1 MKFIRINMTDQTVSE
16 TDFPR
21 EYLGLGGRGLT
32 AALINSEVPADCDPL
47 GPDNK
52 LVLAGGLLTGTKLVN
67 TSRISIGAKSPLTGG
82 IKESNVGGSAPHA
95 LGKMGIA
102 AIVLEGQAPVGKYWV
117 LRIAADGQAMLEP
130 ADEFAGLRTYE
141 CAAKMLARYGEKNG
155 LLLIGPAG
163 EQRLASASVQS
174 TDVDRRPCRAAGRGG
189 MGAVMGA
196 KGLKAIV
203 VSEEGSAAD
212 MSSDSDAFKDAAKTV
227 ATAISKNPFTG
238 QMLRAVGTAGLVAAV
253 NGLGAFPC
261 FNATQGQ
268 LEGSDKIS
276 GETLAATVAERGGR
290 TGHKGCTGCIIHCSN
305 EYMDQNGK
313 YVTASLEYETLWS
326 MGGMP
331 GITDLDAI
339 ARLDFLC
346 DDIGLDTINTGVAVG
361 VAMDAGYKEFGDAQ
375 AAIDMLEEVAR
386 GSEIGNIIGN
396 GPAAVGRHFNHTRV
410 PAVKNQ
416 SIAAYDPRGMQGN
429 GVTYATSPM
438 GADHTA
444 GNLVGAY
451 LTGQLQGTEPEG
463 QVAASRES
471 QISMAMVDNTGLCML
486 AASAMSDPA
495 VLPALAA
502 AINVRWGSSLT
513 SDDLAA
519 LGVRT
524 LKTEIEFNRKAG
536 LTKEDDRLPQFFYDE
551 PLAPHNVV
559 FKISPAELD
568 KTLEF

>member
-1 MKFIRINMTDQTVSE
+1 MKFIRINMTDQSISE
-16 TDFPR
+16 TDFPQ
-21 EYLGLGGRGLT
+21 EYIGLGGRGLT
-32 AALINSEVPADCDPL
+32 SILINTEVPADCDPL

-52 LVLAGGLLTGTKLVN
+52 LVFAGGLLTGTKLVN

-95 LGKMGIA
+95 LSKTGIA
-102 AIVLEGQAPVGKYWV
+102 AIVVEGQAPNGKYWV
-117 LRIAADGQAMLEP
+117 LRIDANGSGFLEP
-130 ADEFAGLRTYE
+130 ADEFVGFRTYD
-141 CAAKMLARYGEKNG
+141 CAEKMLARYGEKNG
-155 LLLIGPAG
+155 IMLIGPAG
-163 EQRLASASVQS
+163 EQRLASASIQS
-174 TDVDRRPCRAAGRGG
+174 TDLDKRPCRAAGRGG

-203 VSEEGSAAD
+203 VSEEGSTDDA
-212 MSSDSDAFKDAAKTV
+212 SSASDAFKDAARVV
-227 ATAISKNPFTG
+227 AKAISENPFTG
-238 QMLRAVGTAGLVAAV
+238 QMLRAVGTAGLVGAV
-253 NGLGAFPC
+253 NAMGAFPC
-261 FNATQGQ
+261 FNATKGQ

-313 YVTASLEYETLWS
+313 YVTASLEYETIWS

-346 DDIGLDTINTGVAVG
+346 DDIGLDTMNTGVAVG

-386 GSEIGNIIGN
+386 GTEIGKLIGN
-396 GPAAVGRHFNHTRV
+396 GPAAVGRHFNHARI

-444 GNLVGAY
+444 GNLVGEY
-451 LTGQLQGTEPEG
+451 LTGQLQATEPDG
-463 QVAASRES
+463 QVDASREA
-471 QISMAMVDNTGLCML
+471 QIGMAMVDTIGLCLL

-495 VLPALAA
+495 VLPALTE
-502 AINVRWGSSLT
+502 AINARWGSSLT
-513 SDDLAA
+513 PDDLVA

-524 LKTEIEFNRKAG
+524 LQAEMEFNRKAG

-551 PLAPHNVV
+551 PLSPHNVV
-559 FKISPAELD
+559 FKVSPEELD
-568 KTLEF
+568 KTLKF

>member
-1 MKFIRINMTDQTVSE
+1 MKFIRVNMTDQTIRE
-16 TDFPR
+16 TDFPQ
-21 EYLGLGGRGLT
+21 EYVGLGGRGLT
-32 AALINSEVPADCDPL
+32 SILINTEVPADCDPL

-52 LVLAGGLLTGTKLVN
+52 LVLAGGLLTGTRLVN
-67 TSRISIGAKSPLTGG
+67 TGRISIGAKSSLTGG

-95 LGKMGIA
+95 LGQSGIA
-102 AIVLEGQAPVGKYWV
+102 ALVVEGQAPGGKYWV
-117 LRIAADGQAMLEP
+117 LRINAGGQASLEP
-130 ADEFAGLRTYE
+130 ADEFAGLRTYD
-141 CAAKMLARYGEKNG
+141 CAEKMLARYGEKNG

-163 EQRLASASVQS
+163 EQQLASASVQS
-174 TDVDRRPCRAAGRGG
+174 TDVDKRPCRAAGRGG

-212 MSSDSDAFKDAAKTV
+212 ASANSQAFKDAAKAV
-227 ATAISKNPFTG
+227 AQAIAKNPFTG
-238 QMLRAVGTAGLVAAV
+238 EMLRAVGTAGLVSAV
-253 NGLGAFPC
+253 NGLGAFPSL
-261 FNATQGQ
+261 NATQGQ
-268 LEGSDKIS
+268 LEDHEKIS

-305 EYMDQNGK
+305 EYMDTDGK

-331 GITDLDAI
+331 GITDLDAV
-339 ARLDFLC
+339 ARLDYLC

-386 GSEIGNIIGN
+386 GSEIGKIIGN
-396 GPAAVGRHFNHTRV
+396 GPAAVGQHFNHSRI

-451 LTGQLQGTEPEG
+451 LTGQLKGTEPDG
-463 QVAASRES
+463 QVDASRES

-486 AASAMSDPA
+486 AASAMADPA
-495 VLPALAA
+495 MLPALVA
-502 AINVRWGSSLT
+502 AINVRWGSSMT
-513 SDDLAA
+513 PDDLVA

-524 LKTEIEFNRKAG
+524 LQAEIEFNRKAG
-536 LTKEDDRLPQFFYDE
+536 LTPEDDRLPQFFYEE
-551 PLAPHNVV
+551 PLAPHNAV
-559 FKISPAELD
+559 FKITPEELD

>member
-1 MKFIRINMTDQTVSE
+1 
-16 TDFPR
+16 
-21 EYLGLGGRGLT
+21 
-32 AALINSEVPADCDPL
+32 
-47 GPDNK
+47 
-52 LVLAGGLLTGTKLVN
+52 
-67 TSRISIGAKSPLTGG
+67 
-82 IKESNVGGSAPHA
+82 
-95 LGKMGIA
+95 
-102 AIVLEGQAPVGKYWV
+102 
-117 LRIAADGQAMLEP
+117 
-130 ADEFAGLRTYE
+130 
-141 CAAKMLARYGEKNG
+141 MLARYGEKNG
-155 LLLIGPAG
+155 ILLIGPAG
-163 EQRLASASVQS
+163 EQQLASASVQS
-174 TDVDRRPCRAAGRGG
+174 TDVDKRPCRAAGRGG

-203 VSEEGSAAD
+203 VSEEGAAAD
-212 MSSDSDAFKDAAKTV
+212 ASAGSDEFKNAAKAV
-227 ATAISKNPFTG
+227 AQAISKNPFTG
-238 QMLRAVGTAGLVAAV
+238 EMLRAVGTAGLVSAV
-253 NGLGAFPC
+253 NGLGAFPSL
-261 FNATQGQ
+261 NATQGQ
-268 LEGSDKIS
+268 LEDHEKIS

-305 EYMDQNGK
+305 EYMDVDGE

-331 GITDLDAI
+331 GITDLDAV
-339 ARLDFLC
+339 ARLDYLC

-361 VAMDAGYKEFGDAQ
+361 VAMDAGYKAFGDAQ

-386 GSEIGNIIGN
+386 GSEIGKIIGN
-396 GPAAVGRHFNHTRV
+396 GPAAVGRHFNHSRV

-451 LTGQLQGTEPEG
+451 LTGQLKGTEPDG
-463 QVAASRES
+463 QVDASRES
-471 QISMAMVDNTGLCML
+471 QVSMAMVDNTGICML
-486 AASAMSDPA
+486 AASAMADPA
-495 VLPALAA
+495 MLPALTA

-513 SDDLAA
+513 PDDLRA

-524 LKTEIEFNRKAG
+524 LQAEIEFNRKAG
-536 LTKEDDRLPQFFYDE
+536 LTPEDDRLPQFFYEE

-559 FKISPAELD
+559 FKITPEELD

>member
-1 MKFIRINMTDQTVSE
+1 MKFIRINMTAQSITE
-16 TDFPR
+16 TDFPQ

-32 AALINSEVPADCDPL
+32 SILINTEVPAGCDPL

-52 LVLAGGLLTGTKLVN
+52 LVFAGGLLTGTKLVN

-95 LGKMGIA
+95 LGKTGIA
-102 AIVLEGQAPVGKYWV
+102 AIVVEGQAPGDNYWI
-117 LRIAADGQAMLEP
+117 LRIDAKGNATLDP
-130 ADEFAGLRTYE
+130 ADEFVGFRTYD
-141 CAAKMLARYGEKNG
+141 CAERLLARYGEKNG
-155 LLLIGPAG
+155 ILLIGPAG

-174 TDVDRRPCRAAGRGG
+174 TDPDKRPCRAAGRGG

-203 VSEEGSAAD
+203 VSEEGSVEDA
-212 MSSDSDAFKDAAKTV
+212 SSTSDAFKDAAKVV
-227 ATAISKNPFTG
+227 AKAISENPFTG
-238 QMLRAVGTAGLVAAV
+238 QMLRSVGTAGLVGIV
-253 NGLGAFPC
+253 NSMGAFPS
-261 FNATQGQ
+261 FNATKGQ
-268 LEGSDKIS
+268 IEGSDKIT

-305 EYMDQNGK
+305 EYTDLNGS
-313 YVTASLEYETLWS
+313 YVTASLEYETIWS

-339 ARLDFLC
+339 AKLDFLC
-346 DDIGLDTINTGVAVG
+346 DDIALDTINTGVAVG
-361 VAMDAGYKEFGDAQ
+361 VAMDAGYKEFGDSQ
-375 AAIDMLEEVAR
+375 AAVDMLEEVAQ
-386 GSEIGNIIGN
+386 GTEIGKLIGN
-396 GPAAVGRHFNHTRV
+396 GPVAVGRHFNHTRI

-444 GNLVGAY
+444 GNLIGAY
-451 LTGQLQGTEPEG
+451 LTGQLQAAEPDG
-463 QVAASRES
+463 QVDASREA
-471 QISMAMVDNTGLCML
+471 QISMAMVDTTGLCLL
-486 AASAMSDPA
+486 AASAMADPA
-495 VLPALAA
+495 VLPALTE

-513 SDDLAA
+513 PDDLVG

-524 LKTEIEFNRKAG
+524 LKAEVEFNRKAG
-536 LTKEDDRLPQFFYDE
+536 LNKEDDRLPQFFYDE
-551 PLAPHNVV
+551 PLSPLNIV
-559 FKISPAELD
+559 FKIPPEELD
-568 KTLEF
+568 KTLDF

>member
-1 MKFIRINMTDQTVSE
+1 MKFIRINMSDQSIAE
-16 TDFPR
+16 TDFPQ
-21 EYLGLGGRGLT
+21 EYMGLGGRGLT
-32 AALINSEVPADCDPL
+32 SILINTEVPAGCDPL

-52 LVLAGGLLTGTKLVN
+52 LVFAGGLLTGTTLVN
-67 TSRISIGAKSPLTGG
+67 TSRVSIGAKSPLTGG

-95 LGKMGIA
+95 LGKTGIA
-102 AIVLEGQAPVGKYWV
+102 AIVVEGQAPGGKYWV
-117 LRIAADGQAMLEP
+117 LRIDASGHAFLEP
-130 ADEFAGLRTYE
+130 ADEFVGLRTYD
-141 CAAKMLARYGEKNG
+141 CAEKMLARFGDKNG
-155 LLLIGPAG
+155 IMLIGPAG
-163 EQRLASASVQS
+163 EQQLASASIQS
-174 TDVDRRPCRAAGRGG
+174 TDVDKRPCRAAGRGG

-212 MSSDSDAFKDAAKTV
+212 ASSDSEAFNNAAKAV
-227 ATAISKNPFTG
+227 AKAISKNPFTG
-238 QMLRAVGTAGLVAAV
+238 QMLRSVGTAGLVSAV
-253 NGLGAFPC
+253 DAMGAFPS
-261 FNATQGQ
+261 FNATRGH

-313 YVTASLEYETLWS
+313 YVTASLEYETIWS
-326 MGGMP
+326 MGAMP

-346 DDIGLDTINTGVAVG
+346 DDIGLDTMNTGVAVG

-375 AAIDMLEEVAR
+375 AAIDLLEEVAR
-386 GSEIGNIIGN
+386 GSEIGKVIGN
-396 GPAAVGRHFNHTRV
+396 GPAAVGRHFNHARI

-451 LTGQLQGTEPEG
+451 LTGQLQGTEPDG
-463 QVAASRES
+463 QVEASRES

-495 VLPALAA
+495 MLPAIAE
-502 AINVRWGSSLT
+502 AINVRWGFSLT
-513 SDDLAA
+513 ADDLVA

-524 LKTEIEFNRKAG
+524 LSAEIEFNRKAG
-536 LTKEDDRLPQFFYDE
+536 LTKDDDRLPRFFYEE
-551 PLAPHNVV
+551 PLPPHNVV
-559 FKISPAELD
+559 FKLSPAELD

>member
-1 MKFIRINMTDQTVSE
+1 MKFIRINMSDQSITE
-16 TDFPR
+16 TDFPQ
-21 EYLGLGGRGLT
+21 EYMGLGGRGLT
-32 AALINSEVPADCDPL
+32 SILINAEVPAGCDPL

-52 LVLAGGLLTGTKLVN
+52 LVFAGGLLTGTKLVN

-82 IKESNVGGSAPHA
+82 IKESNVVGSAPHA
-95 LGKMGIA
+95 LGKTGIA
-102 AIVLEGQAPVGKYWV
+102 AIVVEGQAPGGKYWI
-117 LRIAADGQAMLEP
+117 LRIDAGGHAFLEP
-130 ADEFAGLRTYE
+130 ADEFAGLRTYD
-141 CAAKMLARYGEKNG
+141 CAEKMLARFGDKNG
-155 LLLIGPAG
+155 IMLIGPAG
-163 EQRLASASVQS
+163 EQQLASASIQS
-174 TDVDRRPCRAAGRGG
+174 TDVDKRPCRAAGRGG

-212 MSSDSDAFKDAAKTV
+212 PSSDSDAFNNAAKVV
-227 ATAISKNPFTG
+227 AKAISKNPFTG
-238 QMLRAVGTAGLVAAV
+238 QMLRSVGTAGLVSAV
-253 NGLGAFPC
+253 DGMGAFPS
-261 FNATQGQ
+261 FNATKGQ

-305 EYMDQNGK
+305 EYMDPNGK
-313 YVTASLEYETLWS
+313 YITASLEYETIWS
-326 MGGMP
+326 MGAMP

-346 DDIGLDTINTGVAVG
+346 DDIGLDTMNTGVAVG
-361 VAMDAGYKEFGDAQ
+361 VAMDAGYKQFGDAQ

-386 GSEIGNIIGN
+386 GSEIGKIIGN
-396 GPAAVGRHFNHTRV
+396 GPAAVGRHFNHARI

-451 LTGQLQGTEPEG
+451 LTGQLQGTEPDG
-463 QVAASRES
+463 QVEASRES

-495 VLPALAA
+495 MLPAIAE
-502 AINVRWGSSLT
+502 AINARWGSSLT
-513 SDDLAA
+513 ADDLVA

-536 LTKEDDRLPQFFYDE
+536 LTKEDDRLPQFFYE
-551 PLAPHNVV
+551 EALPPHNVV
-559 FKISPAELD
+559 FKLSPAELD

>member
-1 MKFIRINMTDQTVSE
+1 MKFIRINMTDQTISE
-16 TDFPR
+16 TDFPQ

-32 AALINSEVPADCDPL
+32 AALINTEVPADCDPL

-52 LVLAGGLLTGTKLVN
+52 LVFAGGLLTGTKLVN
-67 TSRISIGAKSPLTGG
+67 TSRISVGAKSPLTGG

-95 LGKMGIA
+95 LGKIGIA
-102 AIVLEGQAPVGKYWV
+102 AIVAEGQAPDGKYWV
-117 LRIAADGQAMLEP
+117 LRIDADGQAVLEP
-130 ADEFAGLRTYE
+130 ADAFAGLRTYE
-141 CAAKMLARYGEKNG
+141 CAEKLLAHYGEKNG

-163 EQRLASASVQS
+163 EQQLASASVQS
-174 TDVDRRPCRAAGRGG
+174 TDVDKRPCRAAGRGG

-203 VSEEGSAAD
+203 VSEEGSVAD
-212 MSSDSDAFKDAAKTV
+212 ASADSDAFKDAAKAV

-238 QMLRAVGTAGLVAAV
+238 EMLRAVGTAGLVSAV
-253 NGLGAFPC
+253 NGLGAFPSY
-261 FNATQGQ
+261 NATQGQ

-313 YVTASLEYETLWS
+313 YVTASLEYETIWS
-326 MGGMP
+326 MGAMP

-346 DDIGLDTINTGVAVG
+346 DDIGLDTMNTGVAVG

-386 GSEIGNIIGN
+386 GSEIGQVIGN
-396 GPAAVGRHFNHTRV
+396 GPVAVGRHFNHTRV

-451 LTGQLQGTEPEG
+451 LTGQLQGTEPDG
-463 QVAASRES
+463 QVDASRES

-486 AASAMSDPA
+486 AASAMADPA
-495 VLPALAA
+495 MLPALAA

-513 SDDLAA
+513 PDDLVAM
-519 LGVRT
+519 GVRT
-524 LKTEIEFNRKAG
+524 LQAEIEFNRKAG

-551 PLAPHNVV
+551 PLSPHNVV
-559 FKISPAELD
+559 FKLTPEELD

>member
-1 MKFIRINMTDQTVSE
+1 MKFIRINMTDQTITE
-16 TDFPR
+16 TDFPQ
-21 EYLGLGGRGLT
+21 EYMGLGGRGLT
-32 AALINSEVPADCDPL
+32 SILINTEVQADCDPL

-95 LGKMGIA
+95 LGQSGIA
-102 AIVLEGQAPVGKYWV
+102 ALVVEGQAPGGKYWV
-117 LRIAADGQAMLEP
+117 LRIDAGGQASLEP
-130 ADEFAGLRTYE
+130 ADEFVGLRTYE
-141 CAAKMLARYGEKNG
+141 CAEKMLVRYGEKNG

-163 EQRLASASVQS
+163 EQQLASASVQS
-174 TDVDRRPCRAAGRGG
+174 TDVDNRPCRAAGRGG

-212 MSSDSDAFKDAAKTV
+212 ASADSEAFKDAAKAV
-227 ATAISKNPFTG
+227 AQAIAKNPFTG
-238 QMLRAVGTAGLVAAV
+238 EMLRAVGTAGLVSAV
-253 NGLGAFPC
+253 NGLGAFPSL
-261 FNATQGQ
+261 NATQGQ
-268 LEGSDKIS
+268 LEDHEKIS

-305 EYMDQNGK
+305 EYMDVDGK

-331 GITDLDAI
+331 GITDLDAV
-339 ARLDFLC
+339 ARLDYLC

-386 GSEIGNIIGN
+386 GSEIGKVIGN
-396 GPAAVGRHFNHTRV
+396 GPVAVGRHFNHSRV

-451 LTGQLQGTEPEG
+451 LTGQLKGTEPDG
-463 QVAASRES
+463 QVDASRES

-486 AASAMSDPA
+486 AASAMADPA
-495 VLPALAA
+495 MLPALAA
-502 AINVRWGSSLT
+502 AINVRWGSTLT
-513 SDDLAA
+513 PDDLVA

-524 LKTEIEFNRKAG
+524 LQAEIEFNRKAG
-536 LTKEDDRLPQFFYDE
+536 LTPEDDRLPQFFYEE
-551 PLAPHNVV
+551 PLAPHNAV
-559 FKISPAELD
+559 FKITPEELD
-568 KTLEF
+568 KTLVF

>member
-1 MKFIRINMTDQTVSE
+1 MKFIRINMTDQSISE
-16 TDFPR
+16 TDFPQ
-21 EYLGLGGRGLT
+21 EYIGLGGRGLT
-32 AALINSEVPADCDPL
+32 SILINTEVPADCDPL

-52 LVLAGGLLTGTKLVN
+52 LVFAGGLLTGTRLVN

-95 LGKMGIA
+95 LSKTGIA
-102 AIVLEGQAPVGKYWV
+102 AIVVEGQAPNGNYWV
-117 LRIAADGQAMLEP
+117 LRIDANGSAFLEP
-130 ADEFAGLRTYE
+130 ADEFVGFRTYD
-141 CAAKMLARYGEKNG
+141 CAEKMLARYGEKNG
-155 LLLIGPAG
+155 IMLIGPAG
-163 EQRLASASVQS
+163 EQQLASASIQS
-174 TDVDRRPCRAAGRGG
+174 TDLDRRPCRAAGRGG

-203 VSEEGSAAD
+203 VSEEGSADDA
-212 MSSDSDAFKDAAKTV
+212 SSASDAFKDAARVV
-227 ATAISKNPFTG
+227 AKAISENPFTG
-238 QMLRAVGTAGLVAAV
+238 QMLRAVGTAGLVGAV
-253 NGLGAFPC
+253 NAMGAFPC
-261 FNATQGQ
+261 FNATKGQ

-313 YVTASLEYETLWS
+313 YVTASLEYETIWS

-346 DDIGLDTINTGVAVG
+346 DDIGLDTMNTGVAVG

-386 GSEIGNIIGN
+386 G
-396 GPAAVGRHFNHTRV
+396 T
-410 PAVKNQ
+410 VKNQ

-451 LTGQLQGTEPEG
+451 LTGQLQATEPDG
-463 QVAASRES
+463 QVDASREA
-471 QISMAMVDNTGLCML
+471 QISMAMVDTIGLCLL

-495 VLPALAA
+495 VLPALTE
-502 AINVRWGSSLT
+502 AINARWGSSLT
-513 SDDLAA
+513 PDDLVA

-524 LKTEIEFNRKAG
+524 LQAEMEFNRKAG

-551 PLAPHNVV
+551 PLSPHNVV
-559 FKISPAELD
+559 FKVLPEELD
-568 KTLEF
+568 ETLKF

>member
-1 MKFIRINMTDQTVSE
+1 MKFIRINMTDQTIRK
-16 TDFPR
+16 TDFPQ
-21 EYLGLGGRGLT
+21 EYLGSGGRGLT
-32 AALINSEVPADCDPL
+32 AALINTEVPADCDPL

-52 LVLAGGLLTGTKLVN
+52 LVFAGGLLTGTKLVN
-67 TSRISIGAKSPLTGG
+67 TSRISVGAKSPLTGG

-95 LGKMGIA
+95 LGKLGIA
-102 AIVLEGQAPVGKYWV
+102 AIVVEGQSPGGKYWV
-117 LRIAADGQAMLEP
+117 LRIDADGQAVLEP
-130 ADEFAGLRTYE
+130 ADAFAGLRTYE
-141 CAAKMLARYGEKNG
+141 CAEKMLAHYGEKNG

-196 KGLKAIV
+196 KGLNAIV
-203 VSEEGSAAD
+203 VSEEGAVAEAALDSA
-212 MSSDSDAFKDAAKTV
+212 AFKDAAKAV

-238 QMLRAVGTAGLVAAV
+238 EMLRAVGTAGLVSAV
-253 NGLGAFPC
+253 NGLGAFPS
-261 FNATQGQ
+261 FNATRGQ
-268 LEGSDKIS
+268 LEGSEKIS

-290 TGHKGCTGCIIHCSN
+290 TGHRGCTGCIIHCSN

-313 YVTASLEYETLWS
+313 YVTASLEYETIWS
-326 MGGMP
+326 MGAMP

-339 ARLDFLC
+339 ATLDFLC

-361 VAMDAGYKEFGDAQ
+361 VAMDAGYRQFGDAQ
-375 AAIDMLEEVAR
+375 AAIDLLEEVAR
-386 GSEIGNIIGN
+386 GSEIGKIIGN
-396 GPAAVGRHFNHTRV
+396 GPVAVGRHFNHARV

-451 LTGQLQGTEPEG
+451 LTGQLKGTEPDG
-463 QVAASRES
+463 QVDASRQS

-486 AASAMSDPA
+486 AASAMADPA

-513 SDDLAA
+513 PDDLMA

-524 LKTEIEFNRKAG
+524 LQTEIAFNRKAG

-559 FKISPAELD
+559 FKLSPEELD

>member
-1 MKFIRINMTDQTVSE
+1 MKFIRINMTDQSISE
-16 TDFPR
+16 TDFPQ
-21 EYLGLGGRGLT
+21 EYIGLGGRGLT
-32 AALINSEVPADCDPL
+32 SILINTEVPADCNPL

-52 LVLAGGLLTGTKLVN
+52 LVFAGGLLTGTKLVN

-95 LGKMGIA
+95 LGKTGIA
-102 AIVLEGQAPVGKYWV
+102 AIVVEGQAPGDNYWI
-117 LRIAADGQAMLEP
+117 LRIDAKGNATLDP
-130 ADEFAGLRTYE
+130 ADEFVGFRTYD
-141 CAAKMLARYGEKNG
+141 CAERLLARYGEKNG
-155 LLLIGPAG
+155 ILLIGPAG

-174 TDVDRRPCRAAGRGG
+174 TDPDKRPCRAAGRGG

-203 VSEEGSAAD
+203 VSEEGSVEDA
-212 MSSDSDAFKDAAKTV
+212 SSTSDAFKDAAKVV
-227 ATAISKNPFTG
+227 AKAISENPFTG
-238 QMLRAVGTAGLVAAV
+238 QMLRSVGTAGLVGIV
-253 NGLGAFPC
+253 NSMGAFPS
-261 FNATQGQ
+261 FNATKGQ
-268 LEGSDKIS
+268 IEGSDKIT

-305 EYMDQNGK
+305 EYTDLNGS
-313 YVTASLEYETLWS
+313 YVTASLEYETIWS

-339 ARLDFLC
+339 AKLDFLC

-361 VAMDAGYKEFGDAQ
+361 VAMDAGYKEFGDSQ
-375 AAIDMLEEVAR
+375 AAVDMLEEVAQ
-386 GSEIGNIIGN
+386 GTEIGKLIGN
-396 GPAAVGRHFNHTRV
+396 GPVAVGRHFNHTRI

-444 GNLVGAY
+444 GNLIG
-451 LTGQLQGTEPEG
+451 TGQLQADEPDG
-463 QVAASRES
+463 QVDASREA
-471 QISMAMVDNTGLCML
+471 QISMAMVDTTGLCLL
-486 AASAMSDPA
+486 AASAMADPA
-495 VLPALAA
+495 VLPALTE
-502 AINVRWGSSLT
+502 AINARWGSSLT
-513 SDDLAA
+513 PDDLIA

-524 LKTEIEFNRKAG
+524 LQAEMEFNRKAG

-551 PLAPHNVV
+551 ALPPHNVV
-559 FKISPAELD
+559 FKISPEELD
-568 KTLEF
+568 KTLDF

>member
-1 MKFIRINMTDQTVSE
+1 MKFIRINMTDQTIRK
-16 TDFPR
+16 TDFPQ
-21 EYLGLGGRGLT
+21 EYLGSGGRGLT
-32 AALINSEVPADCDPL
+32 AALINTEVPADCDPL

-52 LVLAGGLLTGTKLVN
+52 LVFAGGLLTGTKLVN
-67 TSRISIGAKSPLTGG
+67 TSRISVGAKSPLTGG

-95 LGKMGIA
+95 LGKLGIA
-102 AIVLEGQAPVGKYWV
+102 AIVVEGQSPGGKYWV
-117 LRIAADGQAMLEP
+117 LRIDADGQAVLEP
-130 ADEFAGLRTYE
+130 ADAFAGLRTYE
-141 CAAKMLARYGEKNG
+141 CAEKMLAHYGEKNG

-203 VSEEGSAAD
+203 VSEEGAVAEAALDSA
-212 MSSDSDAFKDAAKTV
+212 AFKDAAKAV

-238 QMLRAVGTAGLVAAV
+238 EMLRAVGTAGLVSAV
-253 NGLGAFPC
+253 NGLGAFPS
-261 FNATQGQ
+261 FNATRGQ
-268 LEGSDKIS
+268 LEGSEKIS

-290 TGHKGCTGCIIHCSN
+290 TGHRGCTGCIIHCSN

-313 YVTASLEYETLWS
+313 YVTASLEYETIWS
-326 MGGMP
+326 MGAMP

-339 ARLDFLC
+339 ATLDFLC

-361 VAMDAGYKEFGDAQ
+361 VAMDAGYRQFGDAQ
-375 AAIDMLEEVAR
+375 AAIDLLEEVAR
-386 GSEIGNIIGN
+386 GSEIGKIIGN
-396 GPAAVGRHFNHTRV
+396 GPVAVGRHFNHARV

-451 LTGQLQGTEPEG
+451 LTGQLKGTEPDG
-463 QVAASRES
+463 QVDASRQS

-486 AASAMSDPA
+486 AASAMADPA

-513 SDDLAA
+513 PDDLMA

-524 LKTEIEFNRKAG
+524 LQTEIAFNRKAG

-559 FKISPAELD
+559 FKLSPEELD

>member
-1 MKFIRINMTDQTVSE
+1 MKFIRINMTEQTISE
-16 TDFPR
+16 TDFPQ

-52 LVLAGGLLTGTKLVN
+52 LVFAGGLLTGTKLVN

-102 AIVLEGQAPVGKYWV
+102 AIVVEGQAPGGKHWV
-117 LRIAADGQAMLEP
+117 LRLDADGQALLEP
-130 ADEFAGLRTYE
+130 ADEFVGLRTYE
-141 CAAKMLARYGEKNG
+141 CADKMLARYGEKNG
-155 LLLIGPAG
+155 ILLIGPAG

-174 TDVDRRPCRAAGRGG
+174 TDVDNRPCRAAGRGG

-212 MSSDSDAFKDAAKTV
+212 ASSDSDAFKDAAKAV

-253 NGLGAFPC
+253 NGLGAFPS

-313 YVTASLEYETLWS
+313 YVTASLEYETIWS
-326 MGGMP
+326 MGAMP

-339 ARLDFLC
+339 AQLDFLC
-346 DDIGLDTINTGVAVG
+346 DDIGLDTINTGVAVA
-361 VAMDAGYKEFGDAQ
+361 VAMDAGYKAFGDAQ
-375 AAIDMLEEVAR
+375 AAIDLLEEVAR
-386 GSEIGNIIGN
+386 GSEIGQVIGN
-396 GPAAVGRHFNHTRV
+396 GPVAVGRHFNHARV

-416 SIAAYDPRGMQGN
+416 SIAAYDPRAMQGN

-451 LTGQLQGTEPEG
+451 LTGQLQGTEPDG
-463 QVAASRES
+463 QVDASRES

-495 VLPALAA
+495 VLPALAV

-513 SDDLAA
+513 PDDLKV

-524 LKTEIEFNRKAG
+524 LQTEIEFNRKAG

>member
-1 MKFIRINMTDQTVSE
+1 MKFIRINMTDQTISE
-16 TDFPR
+16 TDFPQQ
-21 EYLGLGGRGLT
+21 YLGLGGRGLT

-52 LVLAGGLLTGTKLVN
+52 LVFAGGLLTGTKLVN

-95 LGKMGIA
+95 LGKIGIA
-102 AIVLEGQAPVGKYWV
+102 AIVVEGQAPGGKYWI
-117 LRIAADGQAMLEP
+117 LRIDADGQAMLEP
-130 ADEFAGLRTYE
+130 AAEFAGLRTYA
-141 CAAKMLARYGEKNG
+141 CAEQMLARYGEKNG
-155 LLLIGPAG
+155 ILLIGPAG

-174 TDVDRRPCRAAGRGG
+174 TDVDNRPCRAAGRGG

-212 MSSDSDAFKDAAKTV
+212 ASSDSDAFKDAAKAV
-227 ATAISKNPFTG
+227 ATAISNNPFTG

-253 NGLGAFPC
+253 NGLGAFPS

-290 TGHKGCTGCIIHCSN
+290 TGHRGCTGCIIHCSN

-313 YVTASLEYETLWS
+313 YVTASLEYETIWS
-326 MGGMP
+326 MGAMP

-339 ARLDFLC
+339 AQLDFLC
-346 DDIGLDTINTGVAVG
+346 DDIGLDTINTGVAVA
-361 VAMDAGYKEFGDAQ
+361 VAMDAGYKAFGDAQ

-386 GSEIGNIIGN
+386 GSEIGQVIGN
-396 GPAAVGRHFNHTRV
+396 GPAAVGRHFNHARV

-451 LTGQLQGTEPEG
+451 LTGQLQGTEPDG
-463 QVAASRES
+463 QVDASRQS

-502 AINVRWGSSLT
+502 AINVRWGSSLAP
-513 SDDLAA
+513 DDLKA

-524 LKTEIEFNRKAG
+524 LQTEIEFNRKAG
-536 LTKEDDRLPQFFYDE
+536 LTKADDRLPQFFYDE
-551 PLAPHNVV
+551 PLAPHNAV
-559 FKISPAELD
+559 FKISPEELD

>member
-1 MKFIRINMTDQTVSE
+1 
-16 TDFPR
+16 
-21 EYLGLGGRGLT
+21 
-32 AALINSEVPADCDPL
+32 L

-52 LVLAGGLLTGTKLVN
+52 LVFAGGLLTGTKLVN

-95 LGKMGIA
+95 LGKTGIA
-102 AIVLEGQAPVGKYWV
+102 AIVVEGQAPSGKYWV
-117 LRIAADGQAMLEP
+117 LRIDAGGQAFLEP
-130 ADEFAGLRTYE
+130 ADEFAGLRTYDCTE
-141 CAAKMLARYGEKNG
+141 KMLVRYGQKNG
-155 LLLIGPAG
+155 ILLIGPAG
-163 EQRLASASVQS
+163 EQRLASASIQS
-174 TDVDRRPCRAAGRGG
+174 TDVDKRPCRAAGRGG

-212 MSSDSDAFKDAAKTV
+212 ASSDSEAFKNAAKAV

-238 QMLRAVGTAGLVAAV
+238 EMLRSVGTAGLVSAV
-253 NGLGAFPC
+253 NGMGAFPC

-290 TGHKGCTGCIIHCSN
+290 TGHMGCTGCIIHCSN

-313 YVTASLEYETLWS
+313 YITASLEYETIWS
-326 MGGMP
+326 MGAMP

-339 ARLDFLC
+339 AKLDFLC
-346 DDIGLDTINTGVAVG
+346 DDIGLDTMNTGVAVG

-375 AAIDMLEEVAR
+375 AAIDMLEEVAQ
-386 GSEIGNIIGN
+386 GTEIGQLIGN
-396 GPAAVGRHFNHTRV
+396 GPVAVGRHFNHARI

-451 LTGQLQGTEPEG
+451 LTGQLQATEPDG

-471 QISMAMVDNTGLCML
+471 QISMAMIDNTGLCML

-495 VLPALAA
+495 VLPAMAE
-502 AINVRWGSSLT
+502 AINARWGSSLT
-513 SDDLAA
+513 SDDLVA

-524 LKTEIEFNRKAG
+524 LKAEIEFNRKAG

-551 PLAPHNVV
+551 PLPPHNVV
-559 FKISPAELD
+559 FKLSPEELN

>member
-1 MKFIRINMTDQTVSE
+1 MKFIRINMTEQTISE
-16 TDFPR
+16 TDFPQ

-32 AALINSEVPADCDPL
+32 AALINNEVPADCDPL

-52 LVLAGGLLTGTKLVN
+52 LVFAGGLLTGTKLVN
-67 TSRISIGAKSPLTGG
+67 TSQISIGAKSPLTGG

-102 AIVLEGQAPVGKYWV
+102 AIVVEGQAPGGKHWV
-117 LRIAADGQAMLEP
+117 LRLDADGQALLEP
-130 ADEFAGLRTYE
+130 ADEFVGLRTYE
-141 CAAKMLARYGEKNG
+141 CADKMLARYGEKNG
-155 LLLIGPAG
+155 ILLIGPAG

-174 TDVDRRPCRAAGRGG
+174 TDVDNRPCRAAGRGG

-212 MSSDSDAFKDAAKTV
+212 ASSGSDAFKDAAKAV
-227 ATAISKNPFTG
+227 ATAISNNPFTG

-253 NGLGAFPC
+253 NGLGAFPS

-313 YVTASLEYETLWS
+313 YVTASLEYETIWS
-326 MGGMP
+326 MGAMP

-339 ARLDFLC
+339 AQLDFLC
-346 DDIGLDTINTGVAVG
+346 DDIGLDTINTGVAVA
-361 VAMDAGYKEFGDAQ
+361 VAMDAGYKAFGDAQ
-375 AAIDMLEEVAR
+375 AAIDLLEEVAR
-386 GSEIGNIIGN
+386 GSEIGQVIGN
-396 GPAAVGRHFNHTRV
+396 GPVAVGRHFNHARV

-416 SIAAYDPRGMQGN
+416 SIAAYDPRAMQGN

-451 LTGQLQGTEPEG
+451 LTGQLQGTEPDG
-463 QVAASRES
+463 QVDASRES

-495 VLPALAA
+495 VLPALAV

-513 SDDLAA
+513 PDDLKV

-524 LKTEIEFNRKAG
+524 LQTEIEFNRKAG

>member
-1 MKFIRINMTDQTVSE
+1 MKFIRINMTDQTITE

-21 EYLGLGGRGLT
+21 EYMGLGGRGLT
-32 AALINSEVPADCDPL
+32 SILINTEVPADCDPL

-95 LGKMGIA
+95 LGQSGIA
-102 AIVLEGQAPVGKYWV
+102 ALVVEGQAPGGQYWV
-117 LRIAADGQAMLEP
+117 LHIDAGGQASLEP
-130 ADEFAGLRTYE
+130 ADEFVGLRTYD
-141 CAAKMLARYGEKNG
+141 CAEKLLARYGEKNG
-155 LLLIGPAG
+155 ILLIGPAG
-163 EQRLASASVQS
+163 EQQLASASVQS
-174 TDVDRRPCRAAGRGG
+174 TDVDKRPCRAAGRGG

-203 VSEEGSAAD
+203 VSEEGAAAD
-212 MSSDSDAFKDAAKTV
+212 ASAGSDEFKNAAKAV
-227 ATAISKNPFTG
+227 AQAISKNPFTG
-238 QMLRAVGTAGLVAAV
+238 EMLRAVGTAGLVSAV
-253 NGLGAFPC
+253 NGLGAFPSL
-261 FNATQGQ
+261 NATQGQ
-268 LEGSDKIS
+268 LEDHEKIS

-305 EYMDQNGK
+305 EYMDVDGE

-331 GITDLDAI
+331 GITDLDAV
-339 ARLDFLC
+339 ARLDYLC

-361 VAMDAGYKEFGDAQ
+361 VAMDAGYKAFGDAQ

-386 GSEIGNIIGN
+386 GSEIGKIIGN
-396 GPAAVGRHFNHTRV
+396 GPAAVGRHFNHSRV

-451 LTGQLQGTEPEG
+451 LTGQLKGTEPDG
-463 QVAASRES
+463 QVDASRES
-471 QISMAMVDNTGLCML
+471 QVSMAMVDNTGICML
-486 AASAMSDPA
+486 AASAMADPA
-495 VLPALAA
+495 MLPALTA

-513 SDDLAA
+513 PDDLRA

-524 LKTEIEFNRKAG
+524 LQAEIEFNRKAG
-536 LTKEDDRLPQFFYDE
+536 LTPEDDRLPQFFYEE

-559 FKISPAELD
+559 FKITPEELD

>member
-1 MKFIRINMTDQTVSE
+1 
-16 TDFPR
+16 
-21 EYLGLGGRGLT
+21 
-32 AALINSEVPADCDPL
+32 
-47 GPDNK
+47 
-52 LVLAGGLLTGTKLVN
+52 
-67 TSRISIGAKSPLTGG
+67 
-82 IKESNVGGSAPHA
+82 
-95 LGKMGIA
+95 
-102 AIVLEGQAPVGKYWV
+102 V
-117 LRIAADGQAMLEP
+117 LRIDAGGHAFLEA
-130 ADEFAGLRTYE
+130 ADEFVGLRTYD
-141 CAAKMLARYGEKNG
+141 CAEKMLARYGEKNG
-155 LLLIGPAG
+155 ILLIGPAG
-163 EQRLASASVQS
+163 EQRLASASIQS
-174 TDVDRRPCRAAGRGG
+174 TDVDKRPCRAAGRGG

-203 VSEEGSAAD
+203 VSEEGAAVD
-212 MSSDSDAFKDAAKTV
+212 ATTDSNAFKDAAKAV
-227 ATAISKNPFTG
+227 AKAISKNPFTG
-238 QMLRAVGTAGLVAAV
+238 EMLRAVGTAGLVSAV
-253 NGLGAFPC
+253 NGMGAFPSY
-261 FNATQGQ
+261 NATKGQ

-313 YVTASLEYETLWS
+313 YITASLEYETLWS

-386 GSEIGNIIGN
+386 GSEIGKIIGN
-396 GPAAVGRHFNHTRV
+396 GPMAVGRHFNHARV

-451 LTGQLQGTEPEG
+451 LTGQLQGTEPDG
-463 QVAASRES
+463 QVDASRES

-486 AASAMSDPA
+486 AASAMADPA
-495 VLPALAA
+495 MLPALAE

-513 SDDLAA
+513 ADDLVA

-524 LKTEIEFNRKAG
+524 LKAEIEFNRKAG
-536 LTKEDDRLPQFFYDE
+536 LTKEDDRLPQFFYEE

-559 FKISPAELD
+559 FKISPEELD